1 MLSILIAL
9 VIVLSHKKRNEGL
22 KFLIAMPLA
31 SSVAYAFWALL
42 ITESISFY
50 GSNYVSTLLI
60 IFTVSA
66 AIALGSSLIFRKRMR
81 SRPEKWDVLAGIFY
95 AIGNIALFS
104 VVNSKSLLVVY
115 AVSYMSVLFF
125 LLDGRNIRLLASS
138 GKKIVGIIIAVLVI
152 VASVIYLYLSFNS
165 SYPSSINLFSIA
177 MGLAAAVFYAIGGM
191 LSVRVSYERESIPSK
206 WFWISVTEALIT
218 AIAVLAFGF
227 KATGASI
234 ALSALAGIAIVVPFV
249 LGFLSYTYTKYLR
262 GIRKVVDK
270 ELIYS
275 IPELDIL
282 WLAILYGVF
291 IKFLGF
297 GDFAAI
303 AAMVI
308 AVVYLYTLKA

>member
-1 MLSILIAL
+1 MLSSRRKLA
-9 VIVLSHKKRNEGL
+9 GL
-22 KFLIAMPLA
+22 KFLIALPMI

-66 AIALGSSLIFRKRMR
+66 AIALTSSLIFKKRMR
-81 SRPEKWDVLAGIFY
+81 RKPERWDVLAGIFY
-95 AIGNIALFS
+95 AIGNVALFS

-125 LLDGRNIRLLASS
+125 LFDGKNIRLLSSS
-138 GKKIVGIIIAVLVI
+138 GKKLVGITVAVLAI
-152 VASVIYLYLSFNS
+152 VASVIYLYVSFNS

-206 WFWISVTEALIT
+206 WFWISITEALVI
-218 AIAVLAFGF
+218 AIAVLIFGF
-227 KATGASI
+227 KATEASM
-234 ALSALAGIAIVVPFV
+234 ALSALAGVAIAVPFV
-249 LGFLSYTYTKYLR
+249 LGFISYTYTKYLR
-262 GIRKVVDK
+262 GVRKVVDK

-303 AAMVI
+303 AVMVI
-308 AVVYLYTLKA
+308 SVVYLYILKA

>member
-1 MLSILIAL
+1 MVTLSSRRKLA
-9 VIVLSHKKRNEGL
+9 GL
-22 KFLIAMPLA
+22 KFLIALPLI

-66 AIALGSSLIFRKRMR
+66 AIALTSSLIFKKRMR
-81 SRPEKWDVLAGIFY
+81 RKPERWDVLAGIFY
-95 AIGNIALFS
+95 AIGNVALFS

-125 LLDGRNIRLLASS
+125 LFDGKNIRLLSSS
-138 GKKIVGIIIAVLVI
+138 GKKLVGITVAVLAI
-152 VASVIYLYLSFNS
+152 VASVIYLYVSFNS

-206 WFWISVTEALIT
+206 WFWISITEALVI
-218 AIAVLAFGF
+218 AIAVLIFGF
-227 KATGASI
+227 KATEASM
-234 ALSALAGIAIVVPFV
+234 ALSALAGVAIAVPFV
-249 LGFLSYTYTKYLR
+249 LGFISYTYTKYLR
-262 GIRKVVDK
+262 GVRKVVDK

-291 IKFLGF
+291 IRFLGL

-303 AAMVI
+303 AVMVI
-308 AVVYLYTLKA
+308 SVVYLYILKA

>member
-1 MLSILIAL
+1 MS
-9 VIVLSHKKRNEGL
+9 SKKRRESL
-22 KFLIAMPLA
+22 KFLIALPLI

-60 IFTVSA
+60 IFIVSA
-66 AIALGSSLIFRKRMR
+66 AIALTSSFIFKKKMR
-81 SRPEKWDVLAGIFY
+81 RRPEKWDLLAGIFY
-95 AIGNIALFS
+95 AIGNVALFS

-125 LLDGRNIRLLASS
+125 LFDGKNIRLLAGS
-138 GKKIVGIIIAVLVI
+138 GKKLIGISIAVIVI
-152 VASVIYLYLSFNS
+152 VASVIYLYVSFNS
-165 SYPSSINLFSIA
+165 SYPSSINLFSVA

-206 WFWISVTEALIT
+206 WFWISVTEAIVT
-218 AIAVLAFGF
+218 AVAVLAFGF
-227 KATGASI
+227 KATDASI
-234 ALSALAGIAIVVPFV
+234 ALSALAGVAIVIPFV
-249 LGFLSYTYTKYLR
+249 LGFLSYSYTKYLR
-262 GIRKVVDK
+262 GVRKVVDK

-308 AVVYLYTLKA
+308 AVIYLYTLKA

>member
-1 MLSILIAL
+1 MVMTLPLN
-9 VIVLSHKKRNEGL
+9 KKHPGL
-22 KFLIAMPLA
+22 KFLIALPLI
-31 SSVAYAFWALL
+31 SSVSYAFWALL

-66 AIALGSSLIFRKRMR
+66 AIALASALVFKKSMRRK
-81 SRPEKWDVLAGIFY
+81 PERFDILAGIFY

-115 AVSYMSVLFF
+115 AISYMSVLFF
-125 LLDGRNIRLLASS
+125 LFDGKNIKLLAAS
-138 GKKIVGIIIAVLVI
+138 GKKLIGITVAIIVI
-152 VASVIYLYLSFNS
+152 VASVIYLYISFNS

-177 MGLAAAVFYAIGGM
+177 MGLTAAVFYAIGGM

-206 WFWISVTEALIT
+206 WFWISVIEALVT
-218 AIAVLAFGF
+218 LIAVLAFGF
-227 KATGASI
+227 KVTEASI
-234 ALSALAGIAIVVPFV
+234 GISALAGVAIVVPFV
-249 LGFLSYTYTKYLR
+249 LGFISYTYTKYLR
-262 GIRKVVDK
+262 GVRKVVDK

-291 IKFLGF
+291 IKFLGL

-303 AAMVI
+303 AAMVVS
-308 AVVYLYTLKA
+308 VVYLYMLKA

>member
-1 MLSILIAL
+1 VVTLSSRRKLA
-9 VIVLSHKKRNEGL
+9 GL
-22 KFLIAMPLA
+22 KFLIALPLI

-66 AIALGSSLIFRKRMR
+66 AIALTSSLIFKKRMR
-81 SRPEKWDVLAGIFY
+81 RKPERWDVLAGIFY
-95 AIGNIALFS
+95 AIGNVALFS

-125 LLDGRNIRLLASS
+125 LFDGKNIRLLSSS
-138 GKKIVGIIIAVLVI
+138 GKKLVGITVAVLAI
-152 VASVIYLYLSFNS
+152 VASVIYLYVSFNS

-206 WFWISVTEALIT
+206 WFWISITEALVI
-218 AIAVLAFGF
+218 AIAVLIFGF
-227 KATGASI
+227 KATEASM
-234 ALSALAGIAIVVPFV
+234 ALSALAGVAIAVPFV
-249 LGFLSYTYTKYLR
+249 LGFISYTYTKYLR
-262 GIRKVVDK
+262 GVRKVVDK

-291 IKFLGF
+291 IRFLGL

-303 AAMVI
+303 AVMVI
-308 AVVYLYTLKA
+308 SVVYLYILKA

>member
-1 MLSILIAL
+1 MLSSRRKLA
-9 VIVLSHKKRNEGL
+9 GL
-22 KFLIAMPLA
+22 KFLIALPLI

-66 AIALGSSLIFRKRMR
+66 AIALTSSLIFKKRMR
-81 SRPEKWDVLAGIFY
+81 RKPERWDVLAGIFY
-95 AIGNIALFS
+95 AIGNVALFS

-125 LLDGRNIRLLASS
+125 LFDGKNIRLLSSS
-138 GKKIVGIIIAVLVI
+138 GKKLVGITVAVLAI
-152 VASVIYLYLSFNS
+152 VASVIYLYVSFNS

-206 WFWISVTEALIT
+206 WFWISITEALVI
-218 AIAVLAFGF
+218 AIAVLIFGF
-227 KATGASI
+227 KATEASM
-234 ALSALAGIAIVVPFV
+234 ALSALAGVAIAVPFV
-249 LGFLSYTYTKYLR
+249 LGFISYTYTKYLR
-262 GIRKVVDK
+262 GVRKVVDK

-291 IKFLGF
+291 IRFLGL

-303 AAMVI
+303 AVMVI
-308 AVVYLYTLKA
+308 SVVYLYILKA

>member
-1 MLSILIAL
+1 MVTLS
-9 VIVLSHKKRNEGL
+9 SKKKSEGL
-22 KFLIAMPLA
+22 KFLIALPLI

-50 GSNYVSTLLI
+50 DSNYVTTLMI
-60 IFTVSA
+60 IFIVSA
-66 AIALGSSLIFRKRMR
+66 IIAITSSFVFKKKMRRK
-81 SRPEKWDVLAGIFY
+81 PEKWDVLAGVFY

-125 LLDGRNIRLLASS
+125 LFDSRNIRLLASS
-138 GKKIVGIIIAVLVI
+138 GKKLIGIIIAVLVI
-152 VASVIYLYLSFNS
+152 VASVIYLYVSFNS
-165 SYPSSINLFSIA
+165 SYPSSINLFSVA
-177 MGLAAAVFYAIGGM
+177 MGLVAAMFYAVGGM

-206 WFWISVTEALIT
+206 WFWISVTEALVT
-218 AIAVLAFGF
+218 AVAVLTLGF
-227 KATGASI
+227 KATYASLGI
-234 ALSALAGIAIVVPFV
+234 SALAGVAIAFPFV
-249 LGFLSYTYTKYLR
+249 LGFLSYSYTKYLR
-262 GIRKVVDK
+262 GLRKVVDK

-291 IKFLGF
+291 IKFIGL

-303 AAMVI
+303 GAMVV
-308 AVVYLYTLKA
+308 AVIYLYMLKA